1 MSISLKE
8 KAIKKNCLSI
18 KVLFS
23 HGNGDN
29 TSSRETNIVIP
40 VNKKDLIEKIM
51 KETFSFIKDIERKVS
66 LGVDI
71 DDMNLDIDI
80 DKCNRDVASFNV
92 EGINVM
98 IGLDTDNY
106 SSDLCYA
113 KPYYALFEYFDEDGK
128 CFTVKL

>member
-51 KETFSFIKDIERKVS
+51 KETF
-66 LGVDI
+66 
-71 DDMNLDIDI
+71 
-80 DKCNRDVASFNV
+80 
-92 EGINVM
+92 
-98 IGLDTDNY
+98 
-106 SSDLCYA
+106 
-113 KPYYALFEYFDEDGK
+113 
-128 CFTVKL
+128 